1 MAQNISLNEYAK
13 IKESTIGDI
22 IKYALKK
29 GVEIPDNPKY
39 MLNDSILQQI
49 DPIFHHKMKYG
60 KSALNDSIR
69 PKVNAKEE
77 KKPAISDEEVSR
89 LKEFGNNHLNDTLCG
104 VIDKVMPHGAYIS
117 LGEVSVFLYAKDV
130 AWGFVDDIHNYLLEG
145 EKIEVLVL
153 GFDEEKKKLL
163 VGRKQLLE
171 DPLLNVIDNLSVGS
185 EIEGVLKGISKKS
198 RAFIEIENNAIA
210 EAEIPAG
217 YTYPIGHSISGIIT
231 AINKEQHLL
240 EITIISQ
247 LNEVIKTDQNS
258 SKKKTSLEKNIA
270 VVQFFDNR
278 VNDFGRVLTNSLG
291 INNSDTKDEL
301 YSYNLNKR
309 NWIPVLTPEEGD
321 WIVMTPANYRGRR
334 EATQGDRLSYD
345 KNGLLLALP
354 YRGNFAKISGVDS
367 QGTRHDHNVI
377 CHVVNKILRNA
388 DGKNIVIDSF
398 AEYLLEYKETE
409 LDNVISEFLQDT
421 ELTKLL
427 ITLLPELKAYKNEND
442 NCTNSIKLFGTAIES
457 SIFSKKDIG
466 IFSALPNDFDYTP
479 FLDKTI
485 EVLEE
490 SAKEQSVNVCR
501 WLNSHSSILDSLLT
515 RLETL
520 SMDLLYAIS
529 LVTQDLNVFVDS
541 NKPWNETYR
550 WLKEKADSIAIS
562 FLISYFADKEKSFI
576 IQSNIKND
584 LGYNEKKDLVSLLLD
599 NPEHHTEVLM
609 YLAEEFVSNDFEL
622 ICSYIKN
629 KVALNHI
636 YSRISKHLN
645 VHIKEN
651 EIQVRDFL
659 ALCSEHDIQ
668 ITDVIGSYEQLTDEM
683 AVEMFAQTA
692 DSEYLN
698 IVNDF
703 ENVPQWLN
711 EQDAEFVC
719 LFLQSCQKFFVED
732 EEKEAIAETLTNINE
747 EKFTEA
753 ISLLSDDNQYK
764 ILQLYPDEYAI
775 NIVSKYFVSTSL
787 FDLYIGEQWKNQ
799 KARMPYVA
807 FDLESDGTTINQ
819 FAFLSEDNIRTYDG
833 EDQLNSLI
841 RKLKKQKIIVGH
853 NIKQWDLPILENK
866 GLKTSAFIWDT
877 LEMEILLNPCRYAYS
892 LHTTHNAEDDTKL
905 VNDLFWNQLFRLSRD
920 SELVEQLRLVL
931 PSQINDILQSL
942 QVEYFAEYFK
952 NTAKDNMLFFQELR
966 PLSEKLQKQ
975 LKEIDAIPTDEPTL
989 IVAPENL
996 WARIAQMVHVGFPV
1010 VGDRQKYLCID
1021 TKTLVENPL
1030 ESVIE
1035 QKILERFCTISK
1047 TPLLNNLAQYLRTE
1061 DASSSKITFTSDK
1074 LSCYLTD
1081 SKSHIDCIDINAFE
1095 NQSVTD
1101 KQYKHIYII
1110 GAELHDRVH
1119 KCKATSDKSFADLIK
1134 SGSKLPFVMANT
1146 NFAPVKEKELDLLDI
1161 KKPELSA
1168 NIWVERQR
1176 NGMFSFYLNYQYQT
1190 YRNRFLSHFKAKPQ
1204 IINWDIDGEDK
1215 DRIHLTQVSRER
1227 SNADI
1232 ARVNISTTERSKYWL
1247 FQMEILGKIHAEN
1260 PSLPLVYVVNDL
1272 TEHEELT
1279 AYATSLGYYIP
1290 NLGTGFRKLEHIG
1303 NHPHGL
1309 IIISKK
1315 QFEEGIGS
1323 YRTDKA
1329 FCYVWDNMDIDRYML
1344 MWDKLPFEDDPVE
1357 DADAERDDKVSHTTA
1372 RQCIHAAWPIF
1383 EHYCSLVMAN
1393 SKDTRFYVL
1402 DPHFDDYDDI
1412 ANSCKAQ
1419 SFKVKLWCDNDSYE
1433 SALANAKEHFADS
1446 RDAEPDVD
1454 VARQKSMIL
1463 AQWGFDGWRDNQED
1477 IVNHMLE
1484 KKGDCIISMPTGGGK
1499 SILFQGPAISRAMI
1513 TRRLTLVITPLRA
1526 LMQDQVEEL
1535 WKRGFVNNVDY
1546 LSGDRLYPETQN
1558 IYRRIRSGELAL
1570 LFITPERFR
1579 VRSFINVLYQ
1589 RMEMDGGLEYV
1600 VFDEAHCISQWGQDF
1615 RPDYRNAVLA
1625 CIDFR
1630 QKYNFMF
1637 AMFSATVT
1645 TQVESDIRSFL
1656 PEIQRLGQAPE
1667 DYNPIRQHIGISFK
1681 LTEHEDE
1688 ARIRNIVQYINEKK
1702 INFDN
1707 SCMIVF
1713 CRTHREC
1720 EETADALSAICANNN
1735 SEETFAKCC
1744 DHIGYY
1750 HAGLDADHRNDIYEK
1765 FKRVAGVEPIYIL
1778 CATKA
1783 FGMGMDIP
1791 NVHYVVHYNPP
1802 SVLED
1807 YLQEVGRAGR
1817 SAEMYEKAFPDGSQI
1832 PALCLTSK
1840 EDFKKLKDL
1849 LVKSQM
1855 SWSNLSDAK
1864 DKILG
1869 FIQQFQTFEKTMTE
1883 PVVVPFSVWVKNVED
1898 FNDTTASRLAFHWLD
1913 HIGYIKQRYL
1923 GQTCLDITLC
1933 EEQIGYNNRP
1943 YTSVV
1948 YQHLCNQIKQKEV
1961 RTLVSI
1967 KDIREELKLSL
1978 PKIVNEIIRGMEKGK
1993 MRLNNTMQ
2001 CRLIPR
2007 RYCEAKYMIKHD
2019 DNRFALHIIM
2029 NGLRNLLSECKKN
2042 VPAYFDP
2049 NQRENVYKHLLD
2061 DVNYEDLIEENK
2073 TLYMPWKGDEDIN
2086 APRGAV
2092 TKAETFKKNITT
2104 RMGAQMFNI
2113 LHYIPGISYKT
2124 NKSEDD
2130 VIAEVIVRND
2140 EWCQYLNTLEDDCL
2154 KVIKFVCEQT
2164 GEFCWVQKIIDLGWT
2179 YKGVRYYEDVLAILQ
2194 HLQYVEHSP
2203 LIETGI
2209 EVLTTDLS
2217 DSSIDD
2223 GIDEHSPMYK
2233 YRQDFDNQEK
2243 IKKVRLACMNIFTF
2257 VKKDAQG
2264 AFIQRYFQSRNYDD
2278 YLTLAGEYVPEGSD
2292 IMKELTEE
2300 ALKLEEEK
2308 MYGNESKKILV
2319 NHEQI
2324 KIYEQPKNIHINV
2337 LAGPGSGKTHMLTM
2351 RCAQLIYKEKVE
2363 PSHLLVL
2370 AYNRAVVIEL
2380 RNRLNALFSRLG
2392 MSRIANQIHV
2402 YTFAALAKKCLG
2414 TKLLDVPTD
2423 QWEIY
2428 FYNFIRNNRNDFL
2441 SHFPQIEFVLVDE
2454 FQDIMSTRLNSLL
2467 EIHNIFPE
2475 AKFFTIGDIN
2485 QSIYGFDR
2493 VPKDQWGRKLQVT
2506 PEQYAE
2512 ALNPQPY
2519 YEKLYSA
2526 LNPTRLTMFTNYRS
2540 YQGILDKSK
2549 EFLPQGADVP
2559 KSASSIMEYEPHEQY
2574 VYEYSSEKHWFNELP
2589 NVIAWAQDQNKLAAS
2604 IVGNDRLRDLRH
2616 INTIA
2621 VFFRSNN
2628 EVYRGYSK
2636 IKNKIKEG
2644 IRIRIQGESLCE
2656 LWREREV
2663 YYLISTLMEHKDQ
2676 LIDLHN
2682 NKTANEIRDFL
2693 KEKMDESPKWDAYML
2708 DVTYTL
2714 VLNYVDSIR
2723 ADYQS
2728 HTKKDMAEYIK
2739 EVASRDDGGQVY
2751 KIYDNYR
2758 NERILQDDK
2767 LTIVLTTMHKVKGLE
2782 FDVVITT
2789 PSFSNLPLVF
2799 HREYE
2804 EGLTPLPMADDL
2816 ADMEEE
2822 KRLMFVAYT
2831 RAKKR
2836 LYIFKGDRERALSN
2850 HSIHIAPDYEAL
2862 RYTEPKAGMDKYYL
2876 SYTAQKGLFSRNDY
2890 ILNNVKKDDPIE
2902 VRVGGQW
2909 GNYYI
2914 IHKGTDIGRLSSKS
2928 TIMIRAKKDDV
2939 NNLKNFFVSNV
2950 FVWTYEDTLKAGKA
2964 FADQWSEKAKNNG
2977 FIYVVQIAGF
2987 GTKI

>member
-1 MAQNISLNEYAK
+1 MDNRSIHINKDFVIGHMEDVDLTDLPNISHNTHEKRPILIGYINHYRSYDDYAFGITNNFGVDADATSCAPVQLYIDKNEWIDNEEIEENRWIVFELCKQPSRSRHKALQVRYLSPTIEDYEVAKKYVGDFSLIQGSIQGRGFSERINVNLEDAVNKLFYTSQEGKDLILNDLYQRKSEDCKEWGNYLSHLTQEEKDNFMLDEALLKPTAELRMTLFAKLGRIDWLTHPSVIAYLNSNFVSEPNLIEHTIKQIKLEEDKQKVLEY
-13 IKESTIGDI
+13 IGNSTISSEE
-22 IKYALKK
+22 LK
-29 GVEIPDNPKY
+29 IN
-39 MLNDSILQQI
+39 
-49 DPIFHHKMKYG
+49 IF
-60 KSALNDSIR
+60 
-69 PKVNAKEE
+69 
-77 KKPAISDEEVSR
+77 
-89 LKEFGNNHLNDTLCG
+89 
-104 VIDKVMPHGAYIS
+104 
-117 LGEVSVFLYAKDV
+117 
-130 AWGFVDDIHNYLLEG
+130 
-145 EKIEVLVL
+145 
-153 GFDEEKKKLL
+153 
-163 VGRKQLLE
+163 
-171 DPLLNVIDNLSVGS
+171 LSS
-185 EIEGVLKGISKKS
+185 
-198 RAFIEIENNAIA
+198 F
-210 EAEIPAG
+210 
-217 YTYPIGHSISGIIT
+217 SISVYNGIV
-231 AINKEQHLL
+231 NKEILVKQC
-240 EITIISQ
+240 
-247 LNEVIKTDQNS
+247 
-258 SKKKTSLEKNIA
+258 
-270 VVQFFDNR
+270 
-278 VNDFGRVLTNSLG
+278 
-291 INNSDTKDEL
+291 
-301 YSYNLNKR
+301 
-309 NWIPVLTPEEGD
+309 EE
-321 WIVMTPANYRGRR
+321 
-334 EATQGDRLSYD
+334 
-345 KNGLLLALP
+345 
-354 YRGNFAKISGVDS
+354 
-367 QGTRHDHNVI
+367 QGTKKIAQLFLFHLHN
-377 CHVVNKILRNA
+377 L
-388 DGKNIVIDSF
+388 
-398 AEYLLEYKETE
+398 AEDE
-409 LDNVISEFLQDT
+409 
-421 ELTKLL
+421 TKLL
-427 ITLLPELKAYKNEND
+427 SNQLAKET
-442 NCTNSIKLFGTAIES
+442 FV
-457 SIFSKKDIG
+457 
-466 IFSALPNDFDYTP
+466 SALKL
-479 FLDKTI
+479 LDKTEVYQLLNRI
-485 EVLEE
+485 DEVLALDIVTNEYRG
-490 SAKEQSVNVCR
+490 KE
-501 WLNSHSSILDSLLT
+501 
-515 RLETL
+515 
-520 SMDLLYAIS
+520 
-529 LVTQDLNVFVDS
+529 
-541 NKPWNETYR
+541 
-550 WLKEKADSIAIS
+550 
-562 FLISYFADKEKSFI
+562 
-576 IQSNIKND
+576 
-584 LGYNEKKDLVSLLLD
+584 
-599 NPEHHTEVLM
+599 
-609 YLAEEFVSNDFEL
+609 
-622 ICSYIKN
+622 
-629 KVALNHI
+629 
-636 YSRISKHLN
+636 
-645 VHIKEN
+645 
-651 EIQVRDFL
+651 
-659 ALCSEHDIQ
+659 
-668 ITDVIGSYEQLTDEM
+668 
-683 AVEMFAQTA
+683 
-692 DSEYLN
+692 
-698 IVNDF
+698 
-703 ENVPQWLN
+703 
-711 EQDAEFVC
+711 
-719 LFLQSCQKFFVED
+719 LF
-732 EEKEAIAETLTNINE
+732 N
-747 EKFTEA
+747 
-753 ISLLSDDNQYK
+753 
-764 ILQLYPDEYAI
+764 
-775 NIVSKYFVSTSL
+775 
-787 FDLYIGEQWKNQ
+787 LYIGDKWNTLKSDV
-799 KARMPYVA
+799 PYIA
-807 FDLESDGTTINQ
+807 FDLESDGTTIKQ

-853 NIKQWDLPILENK
+853 NIKQWDLPILESK

-905 VNDLFWNQLFRLSRD
+905 VNDLFWNQLFRLSKD

-952 NTAKDNMLFFQELR
+952 NTAKDNLQFFQELR
-966 PLSEKLQKQ
+966 PLSAKLQKQ

-996 WARIAQMVHVGFPV
+996 WARIAQTVHVEFPV
-1010 VGDRQKYLCID
+1010 IDNKQKYLCVD
-1021 TKTLVENPL
+1021 TKILADNPL
-1030 ESVIE
+1030 VSVIE
-1035 QKILERFCTISK
+1035 QKILERFCIVSK
-1047 TPLLNNLAQYLRTE
+1047 TPLLDNLAQYLRTE
-1061 DASSSKITFTSDK
+1061 DAGSNKITFTSDK

-1081 SKSHIDCIDINAFE
+1081 CKSHIDCIDINAFE
-1095 NQSVTD
+1095 NQNVTD

-1119 KCKATSDKSFADLIK
+1119 KCKATSDKSFADLIA
-1134 SGSKLPFVMANT
+1134 SGSKLPFAMANT
-1146 NFAPVKEKELDLLDI
+1146 NYAPVKEKELDLLGI

-1176 NGMFSFYLNYQYQT
+1176 NGMFAFYLNYQYQT

-1232 ARVNISTTERSKYWL
+1232 VRVNISTTERSKYWL
-1247 FQMEILGKIHAEN
+1247 FQMGILGKIHAEN

-1290 NLGTGFRKLEHIG
+1290 NQGTGFRKLEHIG
-1303 NHPHGL
+1303 NRPHGM

-1357 DADAERDDKVSHTTA
+1357 DADAERDDKISHTTA

-1383 EHYCSLVMAN
+1383 EHYCSLVMSN

-1412 ANSCKAQ
+1412 ASSCKAQ

-1433 SALANAKEHFADS
+1433 SDLANAKEYFADS
-1446 RDAEPDVD
+1446 RDTEPDVD
-1454 VARQKSMIL
+1454 VAHQKSMIL
-1463 AQWGFDGWRDNQED
+1463 AQWGFNGWRNNQED

-1499 SILFQGPAISRAMI
+1499 SILFQGPAISRAMM

-1630 QKYNFMF
+1630 QKYDFMF

-1656 PEIQRLGQAPE
+1656 PEVQRLGQAPE

-1720 EETADALSAICANNN
+1720 EETADALSAICA
-1735 SEETFAKCC
+1735 SKDSGEILSKCY

-1765 FKRVAGVEPIYIL
+1765 FKRVDGVNPIYIL

-1840 EDFKKLKDL
+1840 DDFKKLKDL

-1869 FIQQFQTFEKTMTE
+1869 FIQQFQTIEKTMTE
-1883 PVVVPFSVWVKNVED
+1883 PVVVPFSVWVKNAED

-1913 HIGYIKQRYL
+1913 RIGYIKQRYL

-1933 EEQIGYNNRP
+1933 EEQIGYYNRP

-1948 YQHLCNQIKQKEV
+1948 YQHLCNQIEQKEA

-1967 KDIREELKLSL
+1967 RDIREELKLSL

-2007 RYCEAKYMIKHD
+2007 RYCEVKYMIKHD

-2029 NGLRNLLSECKKN
+2029 NGLRNLLYGRKKN
-2042 VPAYFDP
+2042 IPYYFDP
-2049 NQRENVYKHLLD
+2049 NQREEIYKHLLD
-2061 DVNYEDLIEENK
+2061 DVHYEDLVNDNR
-2073 TLYMPWKGDEDIN
+2073 TVYMPWYGDEDIN

-2092 TKAETFKKNITT
+2092 TKAETFKKNIIT

-2113 LHYIPGISYKT
+2113 LHYIPGIIYKT

-2140 EWCQYLNTLEDDCL
+2140 DWIQYLDIFEEDCI
-2154 KVIKFVCEQT
+2154 KVLKFVCEQT
-2164 GEFCWVQKIIDLGWT
+2164 GEFCWAKKIIDLGWT
-2179 YKGVRYYEDVLAILQ
+2179 YKGVRYFEDVLSILQ

-2209 EVLTTDLS
+2209 EVLTTELS
-2217 DSSIDD
+2217 KSSIDD
-2223 GIDEHSPMYK
+2223 GIDEQSPMYK
-2233 YRQDFDNQEK
+2233 FRQDFDNQER
-2243 IKKVRLACMNIFTF
+2243 IKKVRLACMNIFTS

-2278 YLTLAGEYVPEGSD
+2278 YLSLAGEYVPEGSD

-2300 ALKLEEEK
+2300 ALRLEEEK
-2308 MYGNESKKILV
+2308 MYGNETKKIPV

-2324 KIYEQPKNIHINV
+2324 KIYEQPKNTHINV

-2351 RCAQLIYKEKVE
+2351 RCAQLIYKEHVE

-2370 AYNRAVVIEL
+2370 AYNRAVVVEL

-2402 YTFAALAKKCLG
+2402 YTFHALAKKCMG
-2414 TKLLDVPTD
+2414 NKLDNIQTD
-2423 QWEIY
+2423 LWESAFLNY
-2428 FYNFIRNNRNDFL
+2428 LQNNENDFRA
-2441 SHFPQIEFVLVDE
+2441 HMPQIEFVLVDE
-2454 FQDIMSTRLNSLL
+2454 FQDITEIRLQSLL
-2467 EIHNIFPE
+2467 SIHRIFPE
-2475 AKFFTIGDIN
+2475 AVYFTIGDIN

-2493 VPKDQWGRKLQVT
+2493 VPKDQWGRKLQVS
-2506 PEQYAE
+2506 PEQYAM

-2540 YQGILDKSK
+2540 YQGILEKSK

-2574 VYEYSSEKHWFNELP
+2574 VFECTDKQWFNELP
-2589 NVIAWAQDQNKLAAS
+2589 NVITWAQEQNNFAS
-2604 IVGNDRLRDLRH
+2604 NIDDNDRLRNLRH
-2616 INTIA
+2616 ISTIA
-2621 VFFRSNN
+2621 IFFRSNN

-2636 IKNKIKEG
+2636 IKNNLPED

-2663 YYLISTLMEHKDQ
+2663 YYLISTLMKYKDQ
-2676 LIDLHN
+2676 LVDLHN
-2682 NKTANEIRDFL
+2682 NKTANGIREFI
-2693 KEKMDESPKWDAYML
+2693 KRKMTDSPAWDAFML

-2728 HTKKDMAEYIK
+2728 HTWKDMAEYIK
-2739 EVASRDDGGQVY
+2739 DVASRDDGGQVY
-2751 KIYDNYR
+2751 KVYDNYR

-2804 EGLTPLPMADDL
+2804 EGQTPLPMADDL

-2836 LYIFKGDRERALSN
+2836 LYIFKGDREQALLS
-2850 HSIHIAPDYEAL
+2850 HSIHIVPDYEAL

-2876 SYTAQKGLFSRNDY
+2876 SYTAQNGLFSRNDY
-2890 ILNNVKKDDPIE
+2890 ILNNIKKDDPIE
-2902 VRVGGQW
+2902 VRVGDQW

-2914 IHKGTDIGRLSSKS
+2914 VHNGTYIGRLSSRS
-2928 TIMIRAKKDDV
+2928 TIMARARNNEV

-2950 FVWTYEDTLKAGKA
+2950 FVWTYEDTLNSDAA
-2964 FADQWSEKAKNNG
+2964 NNSDFANRWSEEAKQKG